1 MGGWISK
8 YNTPIDKEKLFETMN
23 HLMEEFLDQ
32 YCEFNE
38 DYFEH
43 ADIINT
49 ALKAFI
55 KIKNY
60 EKEYKTALEVGWK
73 RKYPLKYKVT
83 LYQKMHFTGSFIERV
98 DTVYVGMKLGR
109 FPKYP

>member
-8 YNTPIDKEKLFETMN
+8 CNTPVDKEKLFEIIN
-23 HLMEEFLDQ
+23 NLVEEFVYQ
-32 YCEFNE
+32 YCDFHE

-49 ALKAFI
+49 AFKVFI

-60 EKEYKTALEVGWK
+60 EKEYKQALELGWK
-73 RKYPLKYKVT
+73 RNYHLKYKVN
-83 LYQKMHFTGSFIERV
+83 LYQKMHYTGSFIEYI